1 MKYINLLLKKIKKIV
16 WLAAVFIVRIIFA
29 PNHFKVPIFKGLY
42 YNLFYGFTKDQI
54 ALYDINKD
62 NKNEYLSE
70 FDWYKSRF
78 INEPYNFVLNNKLVC
93 VDLIKNYIKTPETYI
108 IKKDNTFYSY
118 DDKKYDIEKVM
129 SLIKEKKSAYFKPIS
144 VGKGIGVFRIDYKN
158 NKFLIDYKETEEKHL
173 KSILIN
179 KNNYFLSSCI
189 TQAKYLNNI
198 YDKTSN
204 TIRLITVRDKK
215 TNTIKVLH
223 AVQRIGVKETIPV
236 DNGSRGGLIS
246 EIDLKT
252 GKLSIAKSL
261 HNKKTYKNHPDSNNP
276 IEGVTVPNFDKIKK
290 QVISVME
297 KLPYLYFI
305 AWDLLVTDKD
315 VYVLEANSSSGVNI
329 IQVFGGVRNKELGA
343 FYKEHNIIK

>member
-1 MKYINLLLKKIKKIV
+1 MC
-16 WLAAVFIVRIIFA
+16 
-29 PNHFKVPIFKGLY
+29 
-42 YNLFYGFTKDQI
+42 
-54 ALYDINKD
+54 KD
-62 NKNEYLSE
+62 NFNEWL
-70 FDWYKSRF
+70 D
-78 INEPYNFVLNNKLVC
+78 NLVKEN
-93 VDLIKNYIKTPETYI
+93 DIDILETYI

-158 NKFLIDYKETEEKHL
+158 NKFLIDYKETEEKYL

-204 TIRLITVRDKK
+204 TIRLITVRDKE
-215 TNTIKVLH
+215 TNSIKVLH

-305 AWDLLVTDKD
+305 AWDLLVTDND

-329 IQVFGGVRNKELGA
+329 IQELGN
-343 FYKEHNIIK
+343 FYRKHKIIKR